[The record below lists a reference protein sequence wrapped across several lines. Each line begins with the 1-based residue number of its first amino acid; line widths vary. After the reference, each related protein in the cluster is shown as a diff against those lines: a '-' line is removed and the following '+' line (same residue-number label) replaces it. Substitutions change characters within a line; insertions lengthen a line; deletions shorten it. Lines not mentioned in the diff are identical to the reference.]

1 MNVGNAA
8 AVLCWAVL
16 LPPASQAPCGCRFRN
31 DLSLPR
37 LFKHRSSDHP
47 RHGCHC
53 RRCSVAAQVLAASM
67 NGSDIYISRD
77 SGATWAKQRSPNYA
91 NYTTTPGVA
100 RPKIKVSPDGNTI
113 IVG

>member
-1 MNVGNAA
+1 
-8 AVLCWAVL
+8 
-16 LPPASQAPCGCRFRN
+16 
-31 DLSLPR
+31 
-37 LFKHRSSDHP
+37 
-47 RHGCHC
+47 
-53 RRCSVAAQVLAASM
+53 M